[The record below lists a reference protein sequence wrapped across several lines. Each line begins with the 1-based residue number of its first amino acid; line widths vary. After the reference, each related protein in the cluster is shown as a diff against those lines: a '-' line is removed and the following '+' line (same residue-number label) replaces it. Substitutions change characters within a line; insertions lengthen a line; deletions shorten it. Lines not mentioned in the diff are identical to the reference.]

1 MPNNNN
7 YVSSRIESSNT
18 SQACFQI
25 EHDTRTR
32 PPKYLQG
39 DAHSETYIWG
49 IDRILEVTGRPED
62 LQKKTIENDE
72 NRNIVRNIVKQSA
85 KEQQQRYLLGARRK
99 PQKNANWFVRGIL
112 TFSPEGVPGPN
123 ATEEERERF
132 NAELWAH
139 AKNYI
144 ETVAARLN
152 VNPVYMSLHCDE
164 TTVHVH
170 YLLENS
176 DKDTGRSVSRKIKP
190 SDCRKLQDLAG
201 EEFAPMGFQRGV
213 SREVTGARHKT
224 VRESHRA
231 EQKKLEKET
240 QSKVETLNEVADEI
254 GGLELR
260 REALEVD
267 TREEKRRAKRAEK
280 ARKEEELK
288 KAEAER
294 ATAEAVRRAEEAQRE
309 AAQYQQ
315 MYKNELT
322 KLNQIRAAR
331 GKMTQEAEQ
340 MSQLIKLEQW
350 AEAEA
355 EAVRDNI
362 DRDAPGFAEF
372 ERFLKATGAKVV
384 QIQEQ
389 ECAADG
395 GAAKW
400 QKWHAPKVV
409 TVERLLALYSD
420 MQGANR
426 APWNPSDWHVRLIG
440 TPPVWTFDDLSPSEL
455 EKMRNDGLAPFATI
469 ETSPGNYQA
478 WIKLRSDK
486 EYLRPNDWHSIQRH
500 LQKKY
505 GADKGAGGAEH
516 AFRLPLPGAL
526 SHKREKP
533 FKMRVSID
541 IEENAETKSV
551 GEVLATIPAWE
562 KEPQRIPI
570 STFSALPELWNGDEV
585 EIPSWFSEKWERRR
599 AELAASKNCPKKQ
612 DGTPDWSSVDFRIAS
627 QSLWGYKDRD
637 ENQQA
642 LVALW
647 LTRIIADEAA
657 RRGKPKPIKY
667 AQRTVFSV
675 ANQLWLDIV
684 RHAQRD
690 FDRDD
695 SDRGNPLLEHANA
708 MSMMSEMSR

>member
-1 MPNNNN
+1 MSNPN

-18 SQACFQI
+18 SRACFQI

-32 PPKYLQG
+32 PPKYLQA
-39 DAHSETYIWG
+39 DAHSETFFWG

-72 NRNIVRNIVKQSA
+72 NRNIVRNIVKQSE

-99 PQKNANWFVRGIL
+99 PQKNANWFVRGVI

-132 NAELWAH
+132 STELWAH
-139 AKNYI
+139 AKSYI

-152 VNPVYMSLHCDE
+152 VNPLYMSLHFDE

-170 YLLENS
+170 YMLENS
-176 DKDTGRSVSRKIKP
+176 DRDTGRSVSRKIKP
-190 SDCRKLQDLAG
+190 ADCRKLQDLAG

-231 EQKKLEKET
+231 EQKKLEAET
-240 QSKVETLNEVADEI
+240 QSKAEALDEVMDEV
-254 GGLELR
+254 GGLELKK
-260 REALEVD
+260 EALEID

-400 QKWHAPKVV
+400 QKWHAPKVA

-426 APWNPSDWHVRLIG
+426 APWNPSDWHLRITG
-440 TPPVWTFDDLSPSEL
+440 TPPVWGLDDLTAEQIAQ
-455 EKMRNDGLAPFATI
+455 MRRDGLTLFAI
-469 ETSPGNYQA
+469 VETSPGNYQA

-486 EYLRPNDWHSIQRH
+486 DFLRPNDWHSIQRH

-533 FKMRVSID
+533 FKMRVSV
-541 IEENAETKSV
+541 EENATSTKSV
-551 GEVLATIPAWE
+551 ADILATIPAWE
-562 KEPQRIPI
+562 KEPQRVPI
-570 STFSALPELWNGDEV
+570 ATFSALPELWEGDDEV
-585 EIPSWFSEKWERRR
+585 EIPAWFREKWERRR
-599 AELAASKNCPKKQ
+599 AELVASKNCPKKQ
-612 DGTPDWSSVDFRIAS
+612 DGSTPDWSSVDFRIAS

-675 ANQLWLDIV
+675 ANQLGLDIV